1 MAASCSMAATCSR
14 PANAELIDIRR
25 HKMSMVFQHFALLP
39 HLTVLDNIAFPL
51 AVQGV
56 GRARREAR
64 ARELIDLVGLTG
76 RDRYYPRELSG
87 GQQQR
92 VGIARSL
99 AVEPEIWFL
108 DEPFSALDPL
118 IRREMQDELLRLQGV
133 LKKTMVFITH
143 DFDEAIRLA
152 DRIAIMKDGAVIQI
166 ATPEELV
173 LRPATDYVAAFT
185 RHVNRAKVMT
195 ARSLMQPIT
204 PGAGHSGSVAANAK
218 IASFAAA
225 IVGDGQP
232 FAVIDDGRPIG
243 EVTPRDSDRSPGR
256 ARPGGERRMTVA
268 TLPEGAPAPV
278 QAKPMLPLGAALGV
292 LLAVIL
298 ISRLVPAAADY
309 PAAAILPAAEWIGAL
324 FQWLK
329 TAISGFT
336 RGLAAV
342 MAVPLDLSTGLLA
355 KGLKLPVGEDV
366 VALPRLSWLGIILA
380 AASIGHALG
389 GVRMALI
396 GGLGFLYIAVFRQWD
411 SAMLTLALIAVC
423 VPLCVVLGMVVGIW
437 GYASPRADRLVI
449 TPALDLMQTIP
460 TFAYLIPMLLLF
472 GISPVSALLA
482 TGLFATPPMVRATML
497 GLRKVKPE
505 IKDFADMAGCTA
517 LQKLW
522 RVLIPS
528 AKPSLM
534 IGVNQVIMLAL
545 NMVIIS
551 SMIGAGGL
559 GYDVLLALR
568 AAGGR
573 PGDGSRPGDRRR
585 RHRARPDEP
594 GCRRRSPQ
602 QPQPRPRGR
611 HLMLAAG
618 AIILTTLLSLLW
630 PALAKVPAAMTLS
643 TAPWWK
649 AVIDW
654 VTVNYFDALEIFRT
668 GFLLHVLNPL
678 RALFEGLPWFAVV
691 GMLAYAGWRLG
702 GWGLALLVA
711 VLTSFCAA
719 TGLWVQ
725 TMATVYLC
733 GVAALISAIIGIPIG
748 VLAAQNDRIAG
759 IILPIID
766 TLQTIPSFCFI
777 IPVVMLF
784 RVGDVTAVIATVA
797 FAIVPA
803 IRYTDH
809 GLRQVPEELIE
820 AGRVSGCTRA
830 TVLPGRAAG
839 GLAGDPAR
847 HQSDDPDG
855 AQHDHHLRHDR
866 HPGSRP
872 GGVQGAGQGGCRQ
885 GHRRRPVHRLHRHRG
900 RPADHRLGG
909 AAQMV
914 KA

>member
-1 MAASCSMAATCSR
+1 
-14 PANAELIDIRR
+14 
-25 HKMSMVFQHFALLP
+25 
-39 HLTVLDNIAFPL
+39 
-51 AVQGV
+51 
-56 GRARREAR
+56 
-64 ARELIDLVGLTG
+64 
-76 RDRYYPRELSG
+76 
-87 GQQQR
+87 
-92 VGIARSL
+92 
-99 AVEPEIWFL
+99 
-108 DEPFSALDPL
+108 
-118 IRREMQDELLRLQGV
+118 
-133 LKKTMVFITH
+133 
-143 DFDEAIRLA
+143 
-152 DRIAIMKDGAVIQI
+152 
-166 ATPEELV
+166 
-173 LRPATDYVAAFT
+173 
-185 RHVNRAKVMT
+185 
-195 ARSLMQPIT
+195 
-204 PGAGHSGSVAANAK
+204 
-218 IASFAAA
+218 
-225 IVGDGQP
+225 
-232 FAVIDDGRPIG
+232 
-243 EVTPRDSDRSPGR
+243 
-256 ARPGGERRMTVA
+256 MTVA

-278 QAKPMLPLGAALGV
+278 QTKPMLPLGAALGV

-355 KGLKLPVGEDV
+355 KGLKLPVGEDM

-522 RVLIPS
+522 RVLIPT

-568 AAGGR
+568 RLAVGQAMEAGLAIVVVAIVLDRMSQAAAAE
-573 PGDGSRPGDRRR
+573 
-585 RHRARPDEP
+585 AR
-594 GCRRRSPQ
+594 SAA
-602 QPQPRPRGR
+602 PRPRGL

-748 VLAAQNDRIAG
+748 VLAAKNDRIAG

-820 AGRVSGCTRA
+820 AGRVSGCTRSQLFFR
-830 TVLPGRAAG
+830 VELPVALPEILLGINQTILMALSMIIICAMIGTRDLGQEVFKALAKADAG
-839 GLAGDPAR
+839 KGIVAGLCIAFIGIVA
-847 HQSDDPDG
+847 
-855 AQHDHHLRHDR
+855 DR
-866 HPGSRP
+866 LIT
-872 GGVQGAGQGGCRQ
+872 AW
-885 GHRRRPVHRLHRHRG
+885 
-900 RPADHRLGG
+900 
-909 AAQMV
+909 AAQLRW
-914 KA
+914 